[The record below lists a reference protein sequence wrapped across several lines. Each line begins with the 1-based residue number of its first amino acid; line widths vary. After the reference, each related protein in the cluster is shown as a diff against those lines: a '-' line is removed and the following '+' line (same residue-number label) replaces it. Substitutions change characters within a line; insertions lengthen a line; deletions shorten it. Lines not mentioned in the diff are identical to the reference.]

1 MNSAVVLNLVDESIK
16 VKEKLKGMADVIL
29 RFAEEVAST
38 LRSGGKVILFGN
50 GGSAAD
56 AQHIAAEFVGKFK
69 LVRNALPAIALT
81 TNTSTLT
88 AIANDI
94 SFDDVFVR
102 QVEALV
108 SKGDLV
114 VGISTSGRSANV
126 IKAIVKAKELGA
138 KTVALTGGDG
148 GELAKKADL
157 AVIVPSDS
165 TPRIQEAHI
174 TIGHIVCELV
184 ERELSGNEAQSSFP
198 RQRWNHL

>member
-1 MNSAVVLNLVDESIK
+1 LNSAVVLNLVDESIK